1 MKRRGLIKGAMAA
14 AASTGCGLPPARA
27 QAAAPDIVAPDVAR
41 TLRVIP
47 QANLTSLDPVWTTAV
62 VTRNHAYMV
71 YDQLVAVDADYHPQ
85 PQMADSWTT
94 EDDDKTWTFKLR
106 EKLSFH
112 DGTPVLARDC
122 VASIRRWQARDTLGQ
137 TLAAVTNS
145 LDAPDDRTIRFRLKH
160 SFPLMLY
167 ALGKPSPMPL
177 FIMPERLAT
186 TDPFKAI
193 TDATGSGPFRFLKDE
208 WNPGSRAAW
217 AKFEGYVPRTEF
229 PDGIAGGRRANVD
242 RVVWTVIPDGAT
254 AAAAMT
260 SGEQDYWEYPLHDLL
275 PVLKK
280 SPDLVVGQRLTE
292 ATYAGMR
299 LNHLQPPFNNERV
312 RQALL
317 MAIDQHDFMHAVAGD
332 DEGGKVWGVCES
344 IYKCGGPFESAD
356 GNDMLRTHSVAKASE
371 ALKASGYKG
380 ERTVVLSPSDY
391 PQINA
396 LTLVTADLMKRVGFN
411 VDLVAMDWG
420 TLVQRRASKES
431 IEKGGWSVFH
441 STWSAS
447 DVQNPA
453 VHQQLR
459 ANGAGAWFGWPD
471 DPKIEQ
477 MRDAWL
483 DTTDGSSRKKLA
495 AELQVRAFQTVPF
508 IPLGYYW
515 QPSAWRKNVTGTFP
529 CQVTSF
535 WKIGKST

>member
-1 MKRRGLIKGAMAA
+1 MHRRALI
-14 AASTGCGLPPARA
+14 AASAATALTRLAGQPAHA
-27 QAAAPDIVAPDVAR
+27 QPAPAIVTPDAAH

-71 YDQLVAVDADYHPQ
+71 YDQLVAVDADFHPQ
-85 PQMADSWTT
+85 PQMADSWKTD
-94 EDDDKTWTFKLR
+94 EDGKTWLFTLR
-106 EKLSFH
+106 EKLVFH

-122 VASIRRWQARDTLGQ
+122 VASIRRWQARDSLGQ
-137 TLAAVTNS
+137 TIAAITDA

-160 SFPLMLY
+160 PFPLLTF

-177 FIMPERLAT
+177 FIMPERVAA
-186 TDPFKAI
+186 TDPYKAI
-193 TDATGSGPFRFLKDE
+193 TDPTGSGPFRFLKDE
-208 WNPGSRAAW
+208 WDPGSSAAW

-242 RVVWTVIPDGAT
+242 RVVWTVIPDSAT

-275 PVLKK
+275 PVLKR
-280 SPDLVVGQRLTE
+280 SSDVVVGQRLTE
-292 ATYAGMR
+292 GTYAGMR
-299 LNHLQPPFNNERV
+299 LNHLNPPFSNEKV

-317 MAIDQHDFMHAVAGD
+317 MAIDQRDYMRAVAGD
-332 DEGGKVWGVCES
+332 PENGKVWAACES
-344 IYKCGGPFESAD
+344 VYTCGGTYETVA
-356 GNDMLRTHSVAKASE
+356 GNEMLRLHSIARATE

-380 ERTVVLSPSDY
+380 ERTVILAPSDY

-396 LTLVTADLMKRVGFN
+396 LSLVTADVMKRIGFN
-411 VDLVAMDWG
+411 VDLVATDWG
-420 TLVQRRASKES
+420 TLTQRRASKAPV
-431 IEKGGWSVFH
+431 EKGGWSVFH
-441 STWSAS
+441 STWSGA

-453 VHQQLR
+453 IHQNLR

-471 DPKIEQ
+471 DPDIER
-477 MRDAWL
+477 MRDAWI
-483 DTTDGSSRKKLA
+483 DAKDAASRKTIA
-495 AELQVRAFQTVPF
+495 DALQVRAFQTVPF

-515 QPSAWRKNVTGTFP
+515 QPSAWRKNLTGTFKCP
-529 CQVTSF
+529 VTSF
-535 WKIGKST
+535 WNIGKSA